1 MNIFAPGIPIESHPS
16 INPETAILVYRDN
29 CANVVKILTR
39 DAKALEQ
46 HLAAGENG
54 SWKVSR
60 LNEEYLRFGPTTR
73 LRMVEDVWPTPTART
88 FAAPRGAL

>member
-46 HLAAGENG
+46 YLAAGENG
-54 SWKVSR
+54 KWKTYR
-60 LNEEYLRFGPTTR
+60 LNEEYLRFGPETR
-73 LRMVEDVWPTPTART
+73 MMMIENVWPHALATPFGT
-88 FAAPRGAL
+88 PRGAL